1 MKRMGLFIM
10 GSLFLLVSTMVIF
23 WMLAIV
29 GFANVESRKER
40 VYREGGE

>member
-29 GFANVESRKER
+29 GFVNVASRKER
-40 VYREGGE
+40 AYREGGE